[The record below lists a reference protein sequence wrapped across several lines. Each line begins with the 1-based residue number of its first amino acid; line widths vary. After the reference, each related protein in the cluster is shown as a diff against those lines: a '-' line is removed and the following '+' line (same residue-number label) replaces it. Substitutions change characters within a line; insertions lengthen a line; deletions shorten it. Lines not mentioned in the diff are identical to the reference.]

1 MSYIFLMFKTINLK
15 IFYTFVD
22 NEYEA
27 LISFTFQ
34 VNFFFILLLLLLLL
48 ISLDPFLPNFFL
60 ILLVVFLRGFS
71 VSLSKITTKFVLH
84 NLSRIKGY
92 LLLFRSRHVFAVSP
106 IVSSLIAI
114 TTVAI

>member
-84 NLSRIKGY
+84 NLSRIKDY
-92 LLLFRSRHVFAVSP
+92 FLSFRSWLVFTV
-106 IVSSLIAI
+106 SLIMSLLMTI
-114 TTVAI
+114 TTVAL